1 MEGADEEEMV
11 LATKENKRKWKLHMD
26 PKIGT
31 LWPHKGY
38 SVSMEEDVFV
48 TISSSAC
55 TNEPSGEDLCTGCV
69 AVTEKVLKNEDEI
82 LTG

>member
-1 MEGADEEEMV
+1 M
-11 LATKENKRKWKLHMD
+11 
-26 PKIGT
+26 
-31 LWPHKGY
+31 
-38 SVSMEEDVFV
+38 

-69 AVTEKVLKNEDEI
+69 AVTEKVLKSDCEI